1 MLRGKEGE
9 EAHTKFPGH
18 HPLQP
23 QAEAQPPFFSQE
35 AFHDALVQ
43 FTVAT
48 DQVSFYFIFFLIYFY
63 FI

>member
-9 EAHTKFPGH
+9 EAYAKFTG

-23 QAEAQPPFFSQE
+23 QAEARPPFSQE
-35 AFHDALVQ
+35 AFRDALVQ

-48 DQVSFYFIFFLIYFY
+48 DQVNFYFIFYLIYFN